1 MSIIDSAMK
10 LTELTKQ
17 GVNYR
22 GLCPFH
28 DESTPSFV
36 VRPQNND
43 FICFG
48 CGTPITTG
56 GSMTNNDELERE
68 LSTMNSRDIFEL
80 WVADELGHT
89 VGYIKGQRAVTTDR
103 YYNEYIEIPYR
114 AWKAAMS
121 VRSKQEG

>member
-1 MSIIDSAMK
+1 
-10 LTELTKQ
+10 
-17 GVNYR
+17 
-22 GLCPFH
+22 
-28 DESTPSFV
+28 
-36 VRPQNND
+36 
-43 FICFG
+43 
-48 CGTPITTG
+48 
-56 GSMTNNDELERE
+56 MTNNDELERE

-121 VRSKQEG
+121 VRSKQEEA